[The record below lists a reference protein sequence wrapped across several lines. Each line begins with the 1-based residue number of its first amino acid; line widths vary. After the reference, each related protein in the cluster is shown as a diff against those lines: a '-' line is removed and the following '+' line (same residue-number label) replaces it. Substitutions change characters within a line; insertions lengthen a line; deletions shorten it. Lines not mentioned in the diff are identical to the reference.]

1 MRVINVEQRSPEW
14 FEARLGVPTSSNF
27 SKIITMTGKP
37 STQSKNYMYK
47 LAGEKVSKVIE
58 DSYQNSAM
66 LRGIELEDE
75 ARQMYQIVSGNAVE
89 EVGFCITEGDMICGA
104 SPDGLMGDDG
114 LIEIKCPAVHTHVG
128 YLMDNK
134 LPSEYFQQVQGQLLV
149 TGRKY
154 CDFVSYFPGIKPL
167 IIKVERDEDFLKLLK
182 VELTMFCGKL
192 NMTIKQLKEK

>member
-1 MRVINVEQRSPEW
+1 MRIINVEQRSPEW

-27 SKIITMTGKP
+27 DKLITMAGKP

-58 DSYQNSAM
+58 DSYQNAAM
-66 LRGIELEDE
+66 ARGIELEDE

>member
-1 MRVINVEQRSPEW
+1 MKIIDVPQRSPEW

-27 SKIITMTGKP
+27 DKIITMAGKP

-47 LAGEKVSKVIE
+47 LAGEKVSNHIE
-58 DSYQNSAM
+58 DSYQNAAM

-75 ARQMYQIVSGNAVE
+75 ARQLYQIVSGNEVE
-89 EVGFCITEGDMICGA
+89 QVGFCITERDSVFGA
-104 SPDGLMGDDG
+104 SPDGVVGDDG
-114 LIEIKCPAVHTHVG
+114 LIEIKCPLVHTHVK
-128 YLMDNK
+128 YLIDNK
-134 LPSEYFQQVQGQLLV
+134 LPSEYFQQIQGQMLV
-149 TGRKY
+149 TGRKW

>member
-1 MRVINVEQRSPEW
+1 MKTLTCEQRSDEW
-14 FEARLGVPTSSNF
+14 YEARLGVPTSSNF

-58 DSYQNSAM
+58 DSYQNAAM
-66 LRGIELEDE
+66 ARGIELEDE

-134 LPSEYFQQVQGQLLV
+134 LPSKYFQQVQGQLLV

>member
-1 MRVINVEQRSPEW
+1 MRIINVEQRSPEW

-27 SKIITMTGKP
+27 DKLITMAGKP

-192 NMTIKQLKEK
+192 NMVIKQLEEK

>member
-1 MRVINVEQRSPEW
+1 MRIINVEQRSPEW

-27 SKIITMTGKP
+27 AKIITMSGKP

-58 DSYQNSAM
+58 DSYQNAAM
-66 LRGIELEDE
+66 ARGIELEDE

>member
-58 DSYQNSAM
+58 DSYQNAAM
-66 LRGIELEDE
+66 ARGIELEDE
-75 ARQMYQIVSGNAVE
+75 ARQMYQIVSSNAVE

-192 NMTIKQLKEK
+192 NMVIKQLEEK